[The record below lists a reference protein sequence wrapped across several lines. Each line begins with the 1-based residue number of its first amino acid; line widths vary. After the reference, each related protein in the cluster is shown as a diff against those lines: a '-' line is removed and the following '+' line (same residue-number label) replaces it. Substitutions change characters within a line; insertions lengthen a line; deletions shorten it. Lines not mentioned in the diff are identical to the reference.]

1 MLSALIVMDDPL
13 LAGLVEYKLQKHGF
27 TVYKADDGQDALELL
42 SAERFDVLLLDVMIP
57 KLDGY
62 FVMQELKKP
71 ALNSPRVI
79 IVLSARSGEDDI
91 LRAFE
96 LGAVDYITKPFSLN
110 VLVERINIAL
120 KHKVDV
126 GTAEA
131 TAGSATHRPSYNC

>member
-42 SAERFDVLLLDVMIP
+42 GAERFDVLLLDVMIP

-62 FVMQELKKP
+62 YVMQELKKP
-71 ALNSPRVI
+71 ALHSPGVI
-79 IVLSARSGEDDI
+79 LVLSARSGEDDI

-120 KHKVDV
+120 KHKVA
-126 GTAEA
+126 AENREVA
-131 TAGSATHRPSYNC
+131 AGAGKQRPSYNC

>member
-71 ALNSPRVI
+71 ALKSPRVI

-131 TAGSATHRPSYNC
+131 TAGTGKHRPSYNC

>member
-1 MLSALIVMDDPL
+1 MLSALVVMDDSL

-27 TVYKADDGQDALELL
+27 TVYKAEDGQDALELL
-42 SAERFDVLLLDVMIP
+42 GAERFDVLLLDVMIP

-62 FVMQELKKP
+62 YVMQELKKP
-71 ALNSPRVI
+71 ALNRPKVI

-120 KHKVDV
+120 KHKADH
-126 GTAEA
+126 GTQEVAA
-131 TAGSATHRPSYNC
+131 SAGSHGSSYNC